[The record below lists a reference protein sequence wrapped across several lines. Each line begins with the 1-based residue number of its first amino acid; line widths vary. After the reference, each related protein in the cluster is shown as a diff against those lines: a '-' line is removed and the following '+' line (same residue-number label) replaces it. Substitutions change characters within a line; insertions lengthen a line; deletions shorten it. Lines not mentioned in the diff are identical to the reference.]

1 MFLITFAWYLLRAG
15 RPIDIISPMLQKA
28 DKHEK
33 KHGMQFSS
41 LDQVGMPK
49 ITLIHHQV
57 HITLQALGRFSS
69 KWYNQAL
76 TYLIK
81 KL

>member
-15 RPIDIISPMLQKA
+15 RPIDIISPMLQKV

-49 ITLIHHQV
+49 ITLVHHQV
-57 HITLQALGRFSS
+57 HITLHVLNKEALASLLFAQINVG
-69 KWYNQAL
+69 YA
-76 TYLIK
+76 
-81 KL
+81 

>member
-1 MFLITFAWYLLRAG
+1 MLLVTFAWYLLRAG

-33 KHGMQFSS
+33 KHAMQFSS

-57 HITLQALGRFSS
+57 HINLQALGRFSS

-76 TYLIK
+76 TCLIK